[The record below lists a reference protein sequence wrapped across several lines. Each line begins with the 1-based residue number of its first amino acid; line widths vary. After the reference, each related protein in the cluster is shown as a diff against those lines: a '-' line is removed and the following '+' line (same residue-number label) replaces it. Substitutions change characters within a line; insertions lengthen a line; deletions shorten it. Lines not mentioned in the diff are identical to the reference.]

1 MTSLEGTLEVL
12 LPKIASWTS
21 KLWKMTNTLKTW
33 KKLLGRLKQT
43 SPSTVHRKELIKFNI
58 IMKKM
63 GGTISKPNN
72 IMD

>member
-1 MTSLEGTLEVL
+1 
-12 LPKIASWTS
+12 
-21 KLWKMTNTLKTW
+21 MTNTLKTW

-43 SPSTVHRKELIKFNI
+43 SQSTVHRKELIKFNI

-72 IMD
+72 IKD

>member
-1 MTSLEGTLEVL
+1 
-12 LPKIASWTS
+12 
-21 KLWKMTNTLKTW
+21 MTNTLKTW